1 MATVMVTAVL
11 MLLVGGGVLASWK
24 WSLRRRLDEASHD
37 DAGDPE
43 RARAYREIQKD
54 IDRGK
59 SASQG
64 FFF

>member
-1 MATVMVTAVL
+1 MATLMVTAVL